1 MQQSLAQIDA
11 WLFALALAA
20 AMFAAWRLGWW
31 AGPRTMPD
39 PSDSSTAR
47 FVDASLA
54 MLGLLLGF
62 SFAMALSRHD
72 QRRAMVIQDSNSIG
86 DFYTCATLLKEP
98 VRSRLQAVIREYV
111 H

>member
-1 MQQSLAQIDA
+1 MTMQHAFAQIDA
-11 WLFALALAA
+11 WIFALALAFS
-20 AMFAAWRLGWW
+20 MLAAWGIGWW

-39 PSDSSTAR
+39 SGDPSTAR

-86 DFYTCATLLKEP
+86 DFYTCATLLKD
-98 VRSRLQAVIREYV
+98 
-111 H
+111 